1 MGPLK
6 EGRPPPCLRA
16 TKNVRVLVSVAN
28 RFRTPFWAPG
38 SLTATA
44 PTQGRGG
51 GDRNSSLENTPREAP
66 WFYIV
71 YAAVLLTGMAIAL
84 SGVNIVDLNIGIQ
97 AMNALLPPRHGDS
110 AIPAPHLASCFDF
123 AGQASVKGSFGSRM
137 CGP

>member
-1 MGPLK
+1 MSAEFWPRRLICSA
-6 EGRPPPCLRA
+6 EIRP
-16 TKNVRVLVSVAN
+16 
-28 RFRTPFWAPG
+28 
-38 SLTATA
+38 
-44 PTQGRGG
+44 
-51 GDRNSSLENTPREAP
+51 GDYCSLENTPREAP

-110 AIPAPHLASCFDF
+110 AIPAPHLASCFYF
-123 AGQASVKGSFGSRM
+123 AGQASVKGSFGSRV